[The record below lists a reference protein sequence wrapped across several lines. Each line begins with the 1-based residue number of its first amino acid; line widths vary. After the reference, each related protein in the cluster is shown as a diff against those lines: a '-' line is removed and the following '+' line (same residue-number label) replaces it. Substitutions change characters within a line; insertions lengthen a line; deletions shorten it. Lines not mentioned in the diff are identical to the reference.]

1 MKKYLIIIILS
12 SLFSIGFEA
21 INIFNS
27 PSDLALSGAGV
38 ASRELI
44 YNSPAIP
51 KVSSPNLSFSTNRW
65 LQNFT
70 GNSFT
75 FSSGRYRFRF
85 NSIGVDDINI
95 YDDIPS
101 ESPLDVISSHYLAF
115 GLSKSYTLNNYI
127 LGVGSNIQ
135 YTQLFTENKFAI
147 SFDLGLKKNISDK
160 LRAGILIE
168 NLSSD
173 NIDLPLNSTV
183 GLSIYSKKIQTEI
196 LFDYNYSTIHNNG
209 LHLGVINK
217 NKYLTLNFGYSLYES
232 RTTMSSGIKFIIKE
246 KYKFIYSI
254 LSLENSN
261 LGLSHY
267 FGLEISI

>member
-1 MKKYLIIIILS
+1 MKKYLNIIILS

-44 YNSPAIP
+44 YNSPAIS
-51 KVSSPNLSFSTNRW
+51 KVPSSTLSFSTNRW
-65 LQNFT
+65 VQNFT

-75 FSSGRYRFRF
+75 FCSGQYRLRF
-85 NSIGVDDINI
+85 NSIGVDDINV

-115 GLSKSYTLNNYI
+115 GLSKSYKLNNYI

-173 NIDLPLNSTV
+173 NIDLPLNSTL

-232 RTTMSSGIKFIIKE
+232 RTTMSSGIKFTIKE

>member
-1 MKKYLIIIILS
+1 MKKYLNIIILS
-12 SLFSIGFEA
+12 TLFPIGFEA

-38 ASRELI
+38 ASKELI

-51 KVSSPNLSFSTNRW
+51 KVPSSTLSFSTNRW
-65 LQNFT
+65 VQNFT

-75 FSSGRYRFRF
+75 FSSGQYRFRF
-85 NSIGVDDINI
+85 NSIGVDDINV
-95 YDDIPS
+95 YDDTPS

-115 GLSKSYTLNNYI
+115 GLSKSYKLDNYI

-168 NLSSD
+168 NLSSN
-173 NIDLPLNSTV
+173 NINLPLNSSL
-183 GLSIYSKKIQTEI
+183 GLSIYSEKIKTEI
-196 LFDYNYSTIHNNG
+196 LFDYNYSSVHNNG

-232 RTTMSSGIKFIIKE
+232 RTTMSTGFKFTIKE

>member
-1 MKKYLIIIILS
+1 
-12 SLFSIGFEA
+12 
-21 INIFNS
+21 
-27 PSDLALSGAGV
+27 
-38 ASRELI
+38 
-44 YNSPAIP
+44 
-51 KVSSPNLSFSTNRW
+51 
-65 LQNFT
+65 
-70 GNSFT
+70 
-75 FSSGRYRFRF
+75 
-85 NSIGVDDINI
+85 
-95 YDDIPS
+95 
-101 ESPLDVISSHYLAF
+101 
-115 GLSKSYTLNNYI
+115 

-232 RTTMSSGIKFIIKE
+232 RTTMSSGIKFTIKE

-254 LSLENSN
+254 LYLENSN

>member
-1 MKKYLIIIILS
+1 VKKYLNIIILS

-27 PSDLALSGAGV
+27 PSDLALSGAGI
-38 ASRELI
+38 ASKELI

-51 KVSSPNLSFSTNRW
+51 KVPSSILSFSTNRW
-65 LQNFT
+65 VQNFT

-75 FSSGRYRFRF
+75 FSSGQYRLRF
-85 NSIGVDDINI
+85 NSIGVDDINV

-115 GLSKSYTLNNYI
+115 GLSKSYKLDNYI
-127 LGVGSNIQ
+127 LGVGSNLQ

-168 NLSSD
+168 NLSY
-173 NIDLPLNSTV
+173 NIELPQNSSL
-183 GLSIYSKKIQTEI
+183 GLSIYSEKIQTEI
-196 LFDYNYSTIHNNG
+196 LFDYNYSSIHNNG

-232 RTTMSSGIKFIIKE
+232 RTTMSSGIKFTIKE

>member
-1 MKKYLIIIILS
+1 MKKYLNIIILS
-12 SLFSIGFEA
+12 TLFSIGFEA

-38 ASRELI
+38 ASKDLI

-51 KVSSPNLSFSTNRW
+51 KVSNPTISFSTNRW
-65 LQNFT
+65 VQNFT
-70 GNSFT
+70 GNSFA
-75 FSSGRYRFRF
+75 FSSGQFRFRF
-85 NSIGVDDINI
+85 NSIGVEDINV

-101 ESPLDVISSHYLAF
+101 HSPLDVISSHYLAF
-115 GLSKSYTLNNYI
+115 GLSKSYALGSYT
-127 LGVGSNIQ
+127 LGVGSNFQ
-135 YTQLFTENKFAI
+135 YTQLFTDNKYAI
-147 SFDLGLKKNISDK
+147 SFDLGLKKHISDK

-168 NLSSD
+168 NLSSN
-173 NIDLPLNSTV
+173 NIDLPLNSSL
-183 GLSIYSKKIQTEI
+183 GFSIYNKKIKTEI
-196 LFDYNYSTIHNNG
+196 LFDYNYSSVHDNG

-232 RTTMSSGIKFIIKE
+232 RTTLSSGVDFIIKE

-254 LSLENSN
+254 LSLESSN